1 MDPVAHF
8 HFDNPI
14 LEAKP
19 SRPAQDGHPFVLGLI
34 VPEPRRRGLT
44 ERYDALD
51 RTAGVSRSVSSC
63 SAARSGGISAK
74 RFMAVWFLDTVLEFD
89 GAQEPMQEE
98 GRYICTSCG
107 EEIVVPIDL
116 SAGESQEYTEDC
128 PVCCHPNVIRIEV
141 SENGDIRAWADRESD

>member
-1 MDPVAHF
+1 M
-8 HFDNPI
+8 
-14 LEAKP
+14 
-19 SRPAQDGHPFVLGLI
+19 
-34 VPEPRRRGLT
+34 
-44 ERYDALD
+44 AL
-51 RTAGVSRSVSSC
+51 
-63 SAARSGGISAK
+63 
-74 RFMAVWFLDTVLEFD
+74 WFLDTVLEFD

-98 GRYICTSCG
+98 ASYICTSCG